1 MIDSRLIDFTKRSIS
16 KKKGG
21 RFKITIETVA
31 ENDSLLVSY
40 DITVEDFG
48 DPDYVRVYNKHY
60 NGSRPEK
67 IAQEIIERIR
77 GRNVTNTEIF
87 YKDWIVTKKLFKSI
101 KGWIIMDKYREIAIE
116 IIEIFE
122 ELLEKYNIVIDSE
135 ERQEALKANEIGVAN
150 IYGDEYYNLDDKITN
165 LITDQTG
172 E

>member
-16 KKKGG
+16 KKKSG

-87 YKDWIVTKKLFKSI
+87 YKD
-101 KGWIIMDKYREIAIE
+101 
-116 IIEIFE
+116 
-122 ELLEKYNIVIDSE
+122 
-135 ERQEALKANEIGVAN
+135 
-150 IYGDEYYNLDDKITN
+150 
-165 LITDQTG
+165 
-172 E
+172 